1 MRHAAETRQRA
12 MRLML
17 EDAQRNEGNPTFSVL
32 AREVEVSARTLARW
46 WAEMQAGNVESIE
59 AEPRTA
65 QVDADTTTEL
75 DPVAMLDSPRASDVW
90 AALFVQI
97 DKDITEARN
106 FGSMG
111 SVPAC
116 RKLQI
121 DLYERVR
128 AARAEEGSSV
138 TMTAEEVEANI
149 RRMVRQ
155 VSPRHAAVIVEELA
169 ARRLA

>member
-1 MRHAAETRQRA
+1 MRHDAKTRTSALRYLVRA
-12 MRLML
+12 NDGDGINWSQAKRDLGIC
-17 EDAQRNEGNPTFSVL
+17 RPTL
-32 AREVEVSARTLARW
+32 QRW
-46 WAEMQAGNVESIE
+46 WKEAQAGNVASIE
-59 AEPRTA
+59 PEPATSSG
-65 QVDADTTTEL
+65 TTEL
-75 DPVAMLDSPRASDVW
+75 NPVAMLDSPRASDVW

-97 DKDITEARN
+97 DRDITEARN

>member
-1 MRHAAETRQRA
+1 MRHAAETREKA
-12 MRLML
+12 VRLML
-17 EDAQRNEGNPTFSVL
+17 EDAQRNDGRPCFAVL
-32 AREVEVSARTLARW
+32 ARQVPVSSRTLARW
-46 WAEMQAGNVESIE
+46 WKELEAGNVESIE
-59 AEPRTA
+59 VTPAATT
-65 QVDADTTTEL
+65 DADADGGL

>member
-1 MRHAAETRQRA
+1 MRHAAEKRQRA

-17 EDAQRNEGNPTFSVL
+17 EDAQRNDGRPVFAVL
-32 AREVEVSARTLARW
+32 ARDLAVSSRTLARW
-46 WAEMQAGNVESIE
+46 WKEMQADNVASIE
-59 AEPRTA
+59 AEPEPETPA
-65 QVDADTTTEL
+65 AVTSL
-75 DPVAMLDSPRASDVW
+75 DPVAMLDSPRASEVW
-90 AALFVQI
+90 AALFVQV
-97 DKDITEARN
+97 DKDIIEARS

-111 SVPAC
+111 SVPAS

-138 TMTAEEVEANI
+138 QMTAEEVEANI

-155 VSPRHAAVIVEELA
+155 VSPRHAAVIVEELT

>member
-1 MRHAAETRQRA
+1 MRHDAKTRTEALRYLLRA
-12 MRLML
+12 NDGDGINWSQAKRDL
-17 EDAQRNEGNPTFSVL
+17 QICRPTL
-32 AREVEVSARTLARW
+32 QRW
-46 WAEMQAGNVESIE
+46 WKEMLAGNVASIE
-59 AEPRTA
+59 PEPETPA
-65 QVDADTTTEL
+65 AVTSL
-75 DPVAMLDSPRASDVW
+75 DPVAMLDSPRASEVW
-90 AALFVQI
+90 AALFVQV
-97 DKDITEARN
+97 DKDIIEARS

-111 SVPAC
+111 SVPAS

-138 TMTAEEVEANI
+138 QMTAEEVEANI

-155 VSPRHAAVIVEELA
+155 VSPRHAAVIVEELT